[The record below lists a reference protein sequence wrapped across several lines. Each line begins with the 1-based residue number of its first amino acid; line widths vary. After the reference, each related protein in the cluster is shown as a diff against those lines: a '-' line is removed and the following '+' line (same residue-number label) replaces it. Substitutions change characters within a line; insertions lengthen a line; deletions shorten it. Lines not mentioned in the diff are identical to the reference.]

1 MAFVTNN
8 PDNIMTSRAA
18 KSLLD
23 DIHKRLA
30 SKMAE
35 MESRDAL
42 ALMHRVR
49 EGLVQEENVDT
60 WIGAEFASLR
70 ERLAATRLVD
80 ELGPLHERLIE
91 LATRHFQAR
100 ASVST
105 LHEFCGLA
113 LETLLD
119 TAMVIARETL
129 RQEGHEPEGA
139 SWALLAS
146 DGLGRRETTRKGQ
159 SAIIFIHGDG
169 PAGAHEYFHH
179 LALQLMAI
187 LNECHMPLHLGL
199 HRNHRAFWHGTLD
212 DWRLQLLEAT
222 GAPPTGQAAGDAG
235 VGPVQAEQYARA
247 IELMADLRPLCGDTG
262 LAGRVTEMAGAIL
275 AWERQRE
282 PFRQFA
288 RRVATMPV
296 ALGIFGR
303 FRTAMTGKHR
313 GEFSLDEMATRPL
326 VSSVRLL
333 ALVASIRE
341 TSTTERIKA
350 LLASGNIGV
359 ALADRMLVA
368 LHDFGRCQVELEI
381 AERVEG
387 EDYFFN
393 PDVLTDSARDRFKAG
408 LEDLTTLQRLVYQ
421 QMVEVE

>member
-1 MAFVTNN
+1 M
-8 PDNIMTSRAA
+8 
-18 KSLLD
+18 
-23 DIHKRLA
+23 
-30 SKMAE
+30 
-35 MESRDAL
+35 
-42 ALMHRVR
+42 
-49 EGLVQEENVDT
+49 
-60 WIGAEFASLR
+60 
-70 ERLAATRLVD
+70 
-80 ELGPLHERLIE
+80 
-91 LATRHFQAR
+91 
-100 ASVST
+100 
-105 LHEFCGLA
+105 
-113 LETLLD
+113 
-119 TAMVIARETL
+119 L

-139 SWALLAS
+139 RWALLAS

-159 SAIIFIHGDG
+159 NAIIFIHDDG
-169 PAGAHEYFHH
+169 AAVHEYFHH

-187 LNECHMPLHLGL
+187 LGECLMPLHLGL
-199 HRNHRAFWHGTLD
+199 HRNHLAFWHGTLD
-212 DWRLQLLEAT
+212 DWRLQLLEET
-222 GAPPTGQAAGDAG
+222 GAPPPGQPDGDPG
-235 VGPVQAEQYARA
+235 GGSVQAEQYARM

-262 LAGRVTEMAGAIL
+262 LAARVTEMADAIL

-326 VSSVRLL
+326 VASVRLL
-333 ALVASIRE
+333 ALVAGIRE

-350 LLASGNIGV
+350 LLVTGNIGV
-359 ALADRMLVA
+359 ALADRLLVA

-393 PDVLTDSARDRFKAG
+393 PDVLTDSARERFKAG